1 MLRKVEASA
10 HIRAPHKLVY
20 AVLTEYDAY
29 RDWSPDVTDSQVF
42 ASEGEVSIVEL
53 VSPPLAKGKL
63 ILEFVES
70 PDSWLFFNQV
80 DRLREDGLAGR
91 WDFEP
96 ADDGDGVVV
105 KGTLS
110 SRGSF
115 LRFGVR
121 RQLRAVLERALA
133 ALTTRCAVLAAAG
146 LAGGVGERRKILE
159 ITRIGEGF
167 ELTLDGERFSLGPVG
182 GAEAR

>member
-10 HIRAPHKLVY
+10 YIRAPHRLVY
-20 AVLTEYDAY
+20 AVLTEYEAY
-29 RDWSPDVTDSQVF
+29 RDWSPDITDSRVF

-53 VSPPLAKGKL
+53 VSPSLSAGKL

-70 PDSWLFFNQV
+70 PDSWLLFNQV

-91 WDFEP
+91 WDLEP

-110 SRGSF
+110 LHSGL
-115 LRFGVR
+115 LRFGLR
-121 RQLRAVLERALA
+121 RRLRDVLERTIA
-133 ALTTRCAVLAAAG
+133 ALTTRCSVLAAAG
-146 LAGGVGERRKILE
+146 LARGMGQRRKILE
-159 ITRIGEGF
+159 ITRVGQGY
-167 ELTLDGERFSLGPVG
+167 ELTVDGARFSLGPVG
-182 GAEAR
+182 GAGAQ

>member
-10 HIRAPHKLVY
+10 YIRAPNRLVY

-29 RDWSPDVTDSQVF
+29 RDWSPDITDSRVF
-42 ASEGEVSIVEL
+42 ACEGEISIVEL
-53 VSPPLAKGKL
+53 ISPPLTKGKL

-91 WDFEP
+91 WDLEP

-110 SRGSF
+110 LKGG
-115 LRFGVR
+115 LLGFGVR
-121 RQLRAVLERALA
+121 RRLRAVLERTLA
-133 ALTTRCAVLAAAG
+133 ALTTRCAVLVAAAP
-146 LAGGVGERRKILE
+146 AGEVGERRKILE
-159 ITRIGEGF
+159 ITRTAAGF
-167 ELTLDGERFSLGPVG
+167 ELTLDGERFSLGPVD
-182 GAEAR
+182 GAEQ